1 MLEMCFTELPGNIVP
16 AEPAV
21 GARVFI
27 HKAGYPAS
35 LNEHMLVISTGYK
48 AFINLAVNNVSTNDT
63 YIDVNI
69 IPHAP
74 EDIVNLGWWDN
85 SPPQ

>member
-1 MLEMCFTELPGNIVP
+1 MCFTELPGNIVP

-35 LNEHMLVISTGYK
+35 LNEHMLVISTGYYGSV
-48 AFINLAVNNVSTNDT
+48 LVSWCAKNWHILTAPWHLLT
-63 YIDVNI
+63 
-69 IPHAP
+69 AP
-74 EDIVNLGWWDN
+74 EDL
-85 SPPQ
+85 